1 MRLLKTLQV
10 CCPCTDTPQSSFL
23 PATACATP
31 QAVVATS
38 AGALGAGL
46 VWYKTTDIQR
56 QFELASASGSLLR
69 LMDPETSH
77 KLGIFA
83 AKMGLFPT
91 ETRPDPEVLRV
102 SLWGRQFPNPI
113 GEEQMT

>member
-1 MRLLKTLQV
+1 M
-10 CCPCTDTPQSSFL
+10 
-23 PATACATP
+23 
-31 QAVVATS
+31 ATS

-113 GEEQMT
+113 GKQRMT